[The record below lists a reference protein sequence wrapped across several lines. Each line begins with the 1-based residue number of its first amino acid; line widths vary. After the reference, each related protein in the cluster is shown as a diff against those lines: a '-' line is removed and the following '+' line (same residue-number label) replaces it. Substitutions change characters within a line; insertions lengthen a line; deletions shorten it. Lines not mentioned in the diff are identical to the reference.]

1 MYKEIQ
7 MKLSTM
13 FKVYRYATAFTG
25 FGLPG
30 LLMEAAKDSVRKE
43 VAFQLSNLTP
53 IPEPET
59 KPETIDFF
67 TVVYHNHM
75 EK

>member
-1 MYKEIQ
+1 

-13 FKVYRYATAFTG
+13 FKIYRYANAFAG

-30 LLMEAAKDSVRKE
+30 LVIEAAKASVKKE
-43 VAFQLSNLTP
+43 IAFQLTNHTP

-59 KPETIDFF
+59 RPEIDFF